1 MNPNNPGAH
10 YKTTGPEIWD
20 DMDGN
25 IDIFL
30 AATGTGGTISGVG
43 HYLREKKSDLPII
56 AVEPKG
62 SAVLN
67 GGTHGPHK
75 IQGIGGGATPPTTDV
90 SLFNEVID
98 ISDED
103 AYEYTKLL
111 PKVEG
116 ILIGISAGAAL
127 AGAVEVAKR
136 EENKDKNIVIIFP
149 DGGDHY
155 LSTPELFEV

>member
-1 MNPNNPGAH
+1 M
-10 YKTTGPEIWD
+10 
-20 DMDGN
+20 
-25 IDIFL
+25 
-30 AATGTGGTISGVG
+30 
-43 HYLREKKSDLPII
+43 
-56 AVEPKG
+56 
-62 SAVLN
+62 
-67 GGTHGPHK
+67 
-75 IQGIGGGATPPTTDV
+75 
-90 SLFNEVID
+90 
-98 ISDED
+98 
-103 AYEYTKLL
+103 L

>member
-1 MNPNNPGAH
+1 MYAKKLNTDTYYTPIQLKIP
-10 YKTTGPEIWD
+10 
-20 DMDGN
+20 
-25 IDIFL
+25 IDLTQI
-30 AATGTGGTISGVG
+30 
-43 HYLREKKSDLPII
+43 
-56 AVEPKG
+56 
-62 SAVLN
+62 
-67 GGTHGPHK
+67 
-75 IQGIGGGATPPTTDV
+75 
-90 SLFNEVID
+90 ID